1 MRHFETWYPQLGSRL
16 NAIMLRNCGEQL
28 EYYRNDSTTYNSCV
42 SCQAETVETCLEN
55 APEWMKASMSVGV
68 GCRAEAVE
76 TCILENSPEW
86 IKSNMAAAGVLLGLL
101 PTILSLAGSS
111 TVETGLLAQRR
122 PFLAL
127 LLAAGAPAVS
137 PIRTFDYRDP
147 LQLLCSSSDSI
158 QLLPVLQ
165 SRGIWRFAII
175 PIQYLLAMGAVANVA
190 HASWQLGV
198 QTLCSFSTE
207 TTFHPLL
214 WAFSALILDI
224 LGAIA
229 VKLRIRIDEPSDDS
243 PITRLG
249 KSRRW
254 VGQEFRLSADQA
266 KASVTFKRQSY
277 AFVCISWCTSTGT
290 ILHLIY
296 GTLTFSSI
304 VFISTQDALGVVA
317 RYLASTII
325 CRVILMFEI
334 HGMRTV
340 MQGEAGEVK
349 S

>member
-1 MRHFETWYPQLGSRL
+1 MKHFEAWYPQLGFRL
-16 NAIMLRNCGEQL
+16 NAIMLRHCGDQL
-28 EYYRNDSTTYNSCV
+28 EYYRNDSAPHNCV
-42 SCQAETVETCLEN
+42 SCQVETVETCLEN
-55 APEWMKASMSVGV
+55 APEWMKTSMSVGV
-68 GCRAEAVE
+68 GCRTEAVE
-76 TCILENSPEW
+76 TCILEHSPEW

-137 PIRTFDYRDP
+137 PIRAFEYRDP
-147 LQLLCSSSDSI
+147 LQLLCSSSDYI
-158 QLLPVLQ
+158 QLLPALP
-165 SRGIWRFAII
+165 SWGAWRLVII
-175 PIQYLLAMGAVANVA
+175 PIQYLLAMCAVANVA
-190 HASWQLGV
+190 HTSWQLGV

-214 WAFSALILDI
+214 WTFSALILDI
-224 LGAIA
+224 LGVIA
-229 VKLRIRIDEPSDDS
+229 VDLRIRIDEPAADP
-243 PITRLG
+243 PITTLG
-249 KSRRW
+249 KSRRR
-254 VGQEFRLSADQA
+254 VGQEFRLSADHA
-266 KASVTFKRQSY
+266 RASVTFKPQSY
-277 AFVCISWCTSTGT
+277 AFTCISWCTSTGT

-304 VFISTQDALGVVA
+304 VFISVQDALGVVA

-334 HGMRTV
+334 HGMRRVT
-340 MQGEAGEVK
+340 QGEAGGIK
-349 S
+349 A

>member
-1 MRHFETWYPQLGSRL
+1 MRHFEAWYPQLGSRL
-16 NAIMLRNCGEQL
+16 NAIMLRNCKEQL
-28 EYYRNDSTTYNSCV
+28 EYYRNDSAPYNSCV
-42 SCQAETVETCLEN
+42 SCQAEAVETCLEN
-55 APEWMKASMSVGV
+55 APEWLKESMAVGV
-68 GCRAEAVE
+68 GCRTEAVE

-86 IKSNMAAAGVLLGLL
+86 IKSNMAAASVLLGLL

-111 TVETGLLAQRR
+111 TAETGLLAQRR
-122 PFLAL
+122 PFLAF

-147 LQLLCSSSDSI
+147 LQVVCTSSDSVR
-158 QLLPVLQ
+158 LLPALQ
-165 SRGIWRFAII
+165 SRRTWRFAII
-175 PIQYLLAMGAVANVA
+175 LIQYLLAASAVVNVA
-190 HASWQLGV
+190 HTSWQLGV

-214 WAFSALILDI
+214 WTFSALIIHI

-229 VKLRIRIDEPSDDS
+229 VNRRIRIVELSADP
-243 PITRLG
+243 PVTFLR
-249 KSRRW
+249 KARRR
-254 VGQEFRLSADQA
+254 VSEEFRLSADQA
-266 KASVTFKRQSY
+266 KASLTFKQQSY
-277 AFVCISWCTSTGT
+277 TFICTSWCTSTGT

-334 HGMRTV
+334 HGMR
-340 MQGEAGEVK
+340 MAIQGEAGGVK
-349 S
+349 T

>member
-1 MRHFETWYPQLGSRL
+1 MKHFEAWYPQLGSRL

-42 SCQAETVETCLEN
+42 SCQAETVEACLEN

-68 GCRAEAVE
+68 GCRTEAVE
-76 TCILENSPEW
+76 TCILENAPEW

-137 PIRTFDYRDP
+137 PIRTFEYRDP
-147 LQLLCSSSDSI
+147 LQLLCGSSNSI
-158 QLLPVLQ
+158 QLLPALQ
-165 SRGIWRFAII
+165 NWGIWRFAII

-190 HASWQLGV
+190 HTSWQLGI

-214 WAFSALILDI
+214 WTFSALILDI
-224 LGAIA
+224 LGTIG
-229 VKLRIRIDEPSDDS
+229 VKLRIRFDEPSDDP

-249 KSRRW
+249 KSRRI
-254 VGQEFRLSADQA
+254 VGQEFRLSADQG

-277 AFVCISWCTSTGT
+277 AFTCTSWCTSTGT

-325 CRVILMFEI
+325 CRIILMFEI
-334 HGMRTV
+334 HGMRTA
-340 MQGEAGEVK
+340 MQGEAGGVK